1 MKGRSDMKNEIR
13 NYAYITLGILLVAAG
28 IHFFLVPSNLAAGGV
43 SGLAIVINNYV
54 PALSVGILMLIMNV
68 ILFIIAFIVIG
79 PRFGGKTIYASL
91 GLSGIIWGIEK
102 IYPVSEPFTNDLLL
116 NLLVGILVSGIGMGI
131 VFNRN
136 ASTGGT
142 DIIAKII
149 NKFFH
154 VDMGKSLLMSDFLIT
169 LSAGM
174 AFGKEVGMYALL
186 GVIMNGLLIDSVIN
200 GLNVSKQVT
209 IISSKGKEIKAYI
222 MEGLGRGVTIYDAK
236 GAYTG
241 EEKEVLITLMNRKE
255 FIKLREFIKEIDKK
269 AFITVS
275 NVHEVL
281 GEGFK
286 DIIDQ
291 A

>member
-1 MKGRSDMKNEIR
+1 MKKDIR
-13 NYAYITLGILLVAAG
+13 DYVYITMGILLVALG

-54 PALSVGILMLIMNV
+54 PTLSVGILMLIMNV
-68 ILFIIAFIVIG
+68 ILFLIAFIAIG
-79 PRFGGKTIYASL
+79 PKFGGKTIYASL
-91 GLSGIIWGIEK
+91 GLSGVIWALEK
-102 IYPVSEPFTNDLLL
+102 LYPVKDPFTNDLLL
-116 NLLVGILVSGIGMGI
+116 NLLIGILVSGIGMGI

-169 LSAGM
+169 LLAGM

-186 GVIMNGLLIDSVIN
+186 GVIMNGFLIDGVIN

-209 IISSKGKEIKAYI
+209 IISSKGEEIKAYI

-255 FIKLREFIKEIDKK
+255 FIRLREFIREIDKR

-286 DIIDQ
+286 DMFDE